1 MTFAA
6 STFSNSTYLLLLHV
20 LSSKVVQTKVDIAA
34 KNFPTE
40 KHIWDKNNCPLKTGK
55 WKEKQKKFSFS

>member
-6 STFSNSTYLLLLHV
+6 STFSNSTYLLLLLHV

-40 KHIWDKNNCPLKTGK
+40 KHI
-55 WKEKQKKFSFS
+55 

>member
-40 KHIWDKNNCPLKTGK
+40 KHI
-55 WKEKQKKFSFS
+55 